1 MKRNAK
7 AYRAEK
13 SGIGEYIQVHKGIR
27 IPWIL
32 LAITFLCALGSTY
45 AGMHIAFFTGDMVD
59 ARGHVE
65 TSGLVRYALSYL
77 GIGVFASLG
86 FLFNEYASEKI
97 NLGIR
102 TKLWRKIM
110 YVRQNN
116 YDVDGGETL
125 VSRVTTDC
133 DFASK
138 LIVTVVGF
146 LSIAISIGIYL
157 VRMFKINV
165 QLAAATL
172 VLIPVSIL
180 VGWIY
185 AKLKFLIAQKSQAM
199 LAKTTTYLVERTKSL
214 PLIKTANAQ
223 TEETANGNDCFD
235 EQYKMQ
241 LKNGLMS
248 VFYSSL
254 QTLYNILSIAIPF
267 VIGAKL
273 VSDGV
278 IRVGLVIAFY
288 SIAGSVAS
296 DATNVIN
303 DVGTIRQA
311 NGALARVIKTLKL
324 KDEQN
329 ASGKT
334 MDEPDQDITFVDVDF
349 SYGEKP
355 VLEQINCVIPK
366 NKVTAIVGS
375 NGSGKSTLFKLLDR
389 LYDPSEGEIRFG
401 SSNVGEYDLHAWRK
415 AFCLVAQGSPLMEG
429 TIRENICYGCE
440 RPISNDELL
449 KVAKQARVY
458 DFVSELPDGFETLV
472 APGGTNFSGGQR
484 QLIAIARAIMN
495 NPDYLL
501 LDEATSNLDATS
513 ERVVM
518 EALDELMKGRTT
530 VIIAHSLSA
539 IRSADHV
546 IVLRNGRI
554 ENCGSPAE
562 VLNATDNYLSTVMG
576 RRKQE
581 VV

>member
-581 VV
+581 V